1 MSDNK
6 LIPDCMDKSLEQ
18 MLAPVNKSIG
28 ESLSDIWYLVA
39 GGRISLAKNKK
50 ELQYSQEFKKFKEEF
65 LKEADSVPEER
76 RVAPDFRIAAQIL
89 EDSIYCLNID
99 ELREMFVKLLGKTV
113 DKEAQDLLHP
123 SYPDIIKQMSSLDAK
138 LLMVLKRNP
147 RIPIVNYISKR
158 KGNTGFR
165 MIQRD
170 VVLSEEIQAD
180 EFHIAMSISALRRWG
195 IISVNNGEW
204 FTDDSQYGIFRQS
217 EFFSSIT
224 KEHAQY
230 NESVEIQKGICE
242 LTSFGHAFTHCCVP

>member
-6 LIPDCMDKSLEQ
+6 LIPDCVDKPLEQ
-18 MLAPVNKSIG
+18 ILVPASKSIG
-28 ESLSDIWYLVA
+28 ESLSDIWYLVV
-39 GGRISLAKNKK
+39 GGRISLARNKK
-50 ELQYSQEFKKFKEEF
+50 ELEYDQKFRKFKEEV

-76 RVAPDFRIAAQIL
+76 RVDPDFRIAAQAL
-89 EDSIYCLNID
+89 EDSIYCLNVD

-113 DKEAQDLLHP
+113 DKSAQDLLHP
-123 SYPDIIKQMSSLDAK
+123 SYPNIIKQMSPLDAK
-138 LLMVLKRNP
+138 LLTMLKRNP

-170 VVLSEEIQAD
+170 VILSERIQAD
-180 EFHIAMSISALRRWG
+180 EFHIAMSISALRQWG

-204 FTDDSQYGIFRQS
+204 FTDDSQYEIFRQS
-217 EFFSSIT
+217 EFFASIT

-242 LTSFGHAFTHCCVP
+242 LTSFGRAFTHCCVP